1 MEYRNLG
8 SSGTKVSVIGL
19 GTNNFGRR
27 LNSSDTK
34 KVIDTA
40 IDEGI
45 NFLDT
50 SNSYG
55 VTLSEEYI
63 GSAIKNYRDD
73 IILATKVYS

>member
-45 NFLDT
+45 NFWIQVIAMATRYL
-50 SNSYG
+50 
-55 VTLSEEYI
+55 
-63 GSAIKNYRDD
+63 KN
-73 IILATKVYS
+73 I

>member
-40 IDEGI
+40 
-45 NFLDT
+45 
-50 SNSYG
+50 
-55 VTLSEEYI
+55 
-63 GSAIKNYRDD
+63 K
-73 IILATKVYS
+73 